1 VLNSSDRLRLTDG
14 VNQCREAVTIL
25 TAAVGSL
32 SQVEDGQLQQ
42 LALATRDAVGR
53 LEERLQLLADAY
65 RIADQ
70 HRAADLL
77 AAEPPA
83 VEPPAVE
90 MAEPVVAGV
99 GTNLSQVGV
108 EPPSEATYFL
118 EGS

>member
-14 VNQCREAVTIL
+14 VNKCREAVTIL

-83 VEPPAVE
+83 VE
-90 MAEPVVAGV
+90 MAEPMVAGV